1 LGSNY
6 GKRGH
11 AQQSGN
17 LDPLLKLL
25 DGRNNVVESYT
36 WCKGMVNIG
45 FIIFLKYLKIGE
57 EQNMLHNNVTRNK
70 MCTISCK
77 HKGVIDLIC

>member
-6 GKRGH
+6 GKRSH

-17 LDPLLKLL
+17 LGPLLKLL

-36 WCKGMVNIG
+36 CCKGMVNIG
-45 FIIFLKYLKIGE
+45 FIIICKYLKIGKE
-57 EQNMLHNNVTRNK
+57 PNM
-70 MCTISCK
+70 
-77 HKGVIDLIC
+77 